1 MNIVFTNNSRQ
12 PADTAVQNITS
23 GSGTAYKENPNAIAF
38 AITPTITPDTE
49 SGAEDPTKTFE
60 SNKAKY
66 VIKNGKYKMQ
76 YAIGTS
82 ALANTFSTHDT
93 DGTYQATLTLTTTG
107 P

>member
-1 MNIVFTNNSRQ
+1 
-12 PADTAVQNITS
+12 
-23 GSGTAYKENPNAIAF
+23 
-38 AITPTITPDTE
+38 
-49 SGAEDPTKTFE
+49 
-60 SNKAKY
+60 
-66 VIKNGKYKMQ
+66 MQ